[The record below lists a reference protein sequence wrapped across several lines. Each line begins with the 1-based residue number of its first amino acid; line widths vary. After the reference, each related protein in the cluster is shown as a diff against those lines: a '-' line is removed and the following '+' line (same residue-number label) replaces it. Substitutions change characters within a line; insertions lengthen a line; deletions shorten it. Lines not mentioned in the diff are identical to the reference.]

1 MFKLKK
7 IQVTAGLL
15 CVALAAAGCG
25 GVASSS
31 GGGGTV
37 KLRAANLLPP
47 EDAQSE
53 MIQWFMDE
61 LEKRS
66 DGDVETEVVHAGGL
80 VAGNDTLPA
89 LQQSRAEAGNV
100 VPAYFPAEL
109 PLNNVNMVPVADA
122 DQSARLRAF
131 QDLSDDLDVWSEELE
146 SNGMVLVGYLP
157 NTSSTATFNKPVKSV
172 DDLDGLKLRVPAQT
186 LAATWEQFG
195 VEPVFMASEEVY
207 EAVERGIV
215 NGTSYPMG
223 TQVSTGIAEV
233 TEVMVHDVGQNGG
246 SIFAVSKTAYDRLSD
261 DAKDVFAELQGEWYD
276 KADEML
282 KKYET
287 QACDQ
292 FLEGGGKVQLWS
304 DADKAKISDA
314 AEAAID
320 VWKKEAAK
328 GAGDAAVDEVWDAYS
343 AAVAEHTGETG
354 YTDGLT
360 ACAER

>member
-1 MFKLKK
+1 MLKLKK
-7 IQVTAGLL
+7 IQVAAGLA
-15 CVALAAAGCG
+15 CVALTAAGCG

-31 GGGGTV
+31 GSGTV
-37 KLRAANLLPP
+37 ELRAANLLPP

-66 DGDVETEVVHAGGL
+66 DGEVETEVVHAGGL

-89 LQQSRAEAGNV
+89 LQQNRAEAGNV

-109 PLNNVNMVPVADA
+109 PLNNVNMVPIADA

-131 QDLSDDLDVWSEELE
+131 QDLADNVEAWEKEFED
-146 SNGMVLVGYLP
+146 NGLVLVGYLP
-157 NTSSTATFNKPVKSV
+157 NTSSTATFNKPVESL
-172 DDLDGLKLRVPAQT
+172 DDIDGLKLRVPAQT

-207 EAVERGIV
+207 ESVERGIV
-215 NGTSYPMG
+215 NGTTYPMG

-233 TEVMVHDVGQNGG
+233 TSVITHDVGQNGG
-246 SIFAVSKTAYDRLSD
+246 SIFAVSKTAYDKLSD
-261 DAKDVFAELQGEWYD
+261 DAKDIFAELQGEWYA

-282 KKYET
+282 EKYET
-287 QACDQ
+287 QACDAL
-292 FLEGGGKVQLWS
+292 LEAGVKVVLWN
-304 DADKAKISDA
+304 DADKAKLIDA
-314 AEAAID
+314 AGAAVD

-328 GAGDAAVDEVWDAYS
+328 GAGDEAVDEVWDAYS